1 VGPLLRALAVL
12 VVAAAL
18 AAAGCEDG
26 GDAVEPVPPAE
37 RVERSA
43 VAAAGL
49 RSFHLAFTA
58 EGELA
63 GAPAALGPLAGA
75 LAAEGEG
82 DVAPPDRASIDA
94 TVRSAGLAVQL
105 NVTRAGPELA
115 VSVFGT
121 TAGIDVPPDD
131 LERLDLGALLPTL
144 AGWVTDP
151 VEEGTEEVDGADT
164 VRIRGRLDPDR
175 VVADLAPF
183 LGTVAPEDRD
193 ALAAALADDAVVL
206 WIGAEDDLPRRVRLS
221 LDAEGAEAAAA
232 GIEAVRIDAT
242 LELSGF
248 GEPVEIEDPD
258 PDLTLDPESLRD
270 LLPG

>member
-1 VGPLLRALAVL
+1 
-12 VVAAAL
+12 
-18 AAAGCEDG
+18 
-26 GDAVEPVPPAE
+26 
-37 RVERSA
+37 
-43 VAAAGL
+43 
-49 RSFHLAFTA
+49 
-58 EGELA
+58 
-63 GAPAALGPLAGA
+63 
-75 LAAEGEG
+75 
-82 DVAPPDRASIDA
+82 
-94 TVRSAGLAVQL
+94 
-105 NVTRAGPELA
+105 
-115 VSVFGT
+115 
-121 TAGIDVPPDD
+121 
-131 LERLDLGALLPTL
+131 
-144 AGWVTDP
+144 
-151 VEEGTEEVDGADT
+151 